1 MKISSKAT
9 YKLTLLWAFAESGLG
24 GLLHGLHVPVTGFV
38 LGAFSVVIISLIACY
53 STNVTR
59 DILTSTLLVLAVKFS
74 VSPHSPLPAYV
85 ALLFQGCMGALLFKL
100 FSYNAFSLISFS
112 ILAMIESAIQK
123 PLLATLIFGKE
134 LWLAV
139 DEYVNKLFVLTTDH
153 TFTNFSVYFLSVYVI
168 LYAVWGGVVGI
179 WAYKLPI
186 KLARLS
192 VAEQSIENITALR
205 VTPKRKRWFFIGI
218 FLVILLLLALY
229 VFEMPAPILYIIRT
243 VIIVAVIYFLITPI
257 VRYFLKRFT
266 EQRHS
271 FIADFYRALPE
282 LRITLQKANQFAS
295 SHKGLY
301 KRWSTFLLYL
311 LYLNLQDETS

>member
-1 MKISSKAT
+1 MKISPKAT

-53 STNVTR
+53 STNQTR
-59 DILTSTLLVLAVKFS
+59 DILTSTLLVLVVKFS

-85 ALLFQGCMGALLFKL
+85 ALLFQGCVGAIMFKL
-100 FSYNAFSLISFS
+100 FRYNAFSLISFS
-112 ILAMIESAIQK
+112 IIAMVESAIQK
-123 PLLATLIFGKE
+123 PLLATIIFGKE

-139 DEYVNKLFVLTTDH
+139 DEYVNKLLVLTTDQ
-153 TFTNFSVYFLSVYVI
+153 TFTSFSIYFLSTYTI
-168 LYAVWGGVVGI
+168 LYAVWGVVVGI

-186 KLARLS
+186 KLAGLS
-192 VAEQSIENITALR
+192 VVEQSIINVNTLQAG
-205 VTPKRKRWFFIGI
+205 PKRKRWFFIGI
-218 FLVILLLLALY
+218 FLVILLLLAFY
-229 VFEMPAPILYIIRT
+229 VFDMPTPLLYITRT
-243 VIIVAVIYFLITPI
+243 IIIVVLIYFLITPI

-266 EQRHS
+266 AQHHS
-271 FIADFYRALPE
+271 FIANFNKALPE
-282 LRITLQKANQFAS
+282 LKITLQKANQFAS